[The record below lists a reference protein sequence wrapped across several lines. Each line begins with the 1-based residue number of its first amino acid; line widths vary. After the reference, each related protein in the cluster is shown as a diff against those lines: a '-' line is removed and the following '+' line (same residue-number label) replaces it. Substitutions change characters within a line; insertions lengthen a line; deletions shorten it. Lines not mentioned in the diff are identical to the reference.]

1 MIVFSTT
8 AEKFFNEFFLMEYL
22 RGRVGGIEVKEKL
35 AINAP
40 KNKNYVKLW
49 LKCFAIYRFDR
60 VCNGMETG
68 GV

>member
-1 MIVFSTT
+1 MFSCQKKKKDKEMIVFSTT

-40 KNKNYVKLW
+40 KNKKLCKT
-49 LKCFAIYRFDR
+49 LAEMFCYLSF
-60 VCNGMETG
+60 
-68 GV
+68 